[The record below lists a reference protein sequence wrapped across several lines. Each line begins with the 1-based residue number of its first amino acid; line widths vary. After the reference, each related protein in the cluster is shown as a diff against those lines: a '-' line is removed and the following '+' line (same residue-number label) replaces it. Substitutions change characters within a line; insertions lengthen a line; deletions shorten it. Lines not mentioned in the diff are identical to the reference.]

1 LSWAMSVKCVLELR
15 RGDLYAA
22 VRFGERAL
30 NANAQSASPLTWMA
44 RACLAEA
51 LLEIG
56 EPHRCRQQL
65 LTGDSA
71 QLRPPFALYEPRY
84 FELLLQAE
92 LALGELERADEL
104 AEQVVQAAARGLRK
118 LGHVPRVVPTRGLA
132 AGPIP
137 ALSSRELQVVERLGA
152 GMTNRQIAEELFLS
166 VRTVDRHTARIYEKL
181 GVNSR
186 AAAASEF

>member
-1 LSWAMSVKCVLELR
+1 C
-15 RGDLYAA
+15 
-22 VRFGERAL
+22 
-30 NANAQSASPLTWMA
+30 
-44 RACLAEA
+44 
-51 LLEIG
+51 
-56 EPHRCRQQL
+56 
-65 LTGDSA
+65 
-71 QLRPPFALYEPRY
+71 
-84 FELLLQAE
+84 
-92 LALGELERADEL
+92 DE
-104 AEQVVQAAARGLRK
+104 AARELRK

-186 AAAASEF
+186 AAAASRAARSLWRRWGWEREGPASASVDTDTVLSVRRWSRRAWLRLVMQILGASVRASVPLPHQTKS